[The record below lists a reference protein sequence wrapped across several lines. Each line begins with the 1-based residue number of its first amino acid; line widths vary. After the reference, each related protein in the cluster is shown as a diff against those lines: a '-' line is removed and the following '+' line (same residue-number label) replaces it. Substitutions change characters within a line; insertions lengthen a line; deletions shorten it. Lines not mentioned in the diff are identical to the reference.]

1 MKLVH
6 NPLVVNLVADS
17 FIYYPII
24 DLKVNYWIA
33 FMWNCPDCTAVNK
46 PLWFIITKLHHP
58 LTWMK
63 MYHDVVTFF
72 VIRIHLT
79 YNQGGVLLP
88 IVVITVWTLK
98 HMSFIICWLW
108 LLFKA
113 FYWATGVC
121 TGIWWEICTSKK
133 RCVLLNELCR
143 HMSASVC
150 QNTYWLNF
158 DKMSLEYFWNP
169 WDILY
174 LVRRPFWLNQ
184 AFQGFFT
191 RGTHLDSFLSS
202 KKATK

>member
-1 MKLVH
+1 MVLLK
-6 NPLVVNLVADS
+6 VNLVADS

-33 FMWNCPDCTAVNK
+33 CMWNCLDCTAVNK

-58 LTWMK
+58 LTWMQNQRCI
-63 MYHDVVTFF
+63 MM
-72 VIRIHLT
+72 LLLSLS
-79 YNQGGVLLP
+79 YNPLDQGGVLLP

-133 RCVLLNELCR
+133 GV
-143 HMSASVC
+143 
-150 QNTYWLNF
+150 Y
-158 DKMSLEYFWNP
+158 Y
-169 WDILY
+169 
-174 LVRRPFWLNQ
+174 
-184 AFQGFFT
+184 
-191 RGTHLDSFLSS
+191 
-202 KKATK
+202 